1 MLHSTESKSRGQ
13 KNIYF
18 TSHLE
23 QSQN

>member
-1 MLHSTESKSRGQ
+1 MLHSTGSKSRGQ
-13 KNIYF
+13 KNTYF